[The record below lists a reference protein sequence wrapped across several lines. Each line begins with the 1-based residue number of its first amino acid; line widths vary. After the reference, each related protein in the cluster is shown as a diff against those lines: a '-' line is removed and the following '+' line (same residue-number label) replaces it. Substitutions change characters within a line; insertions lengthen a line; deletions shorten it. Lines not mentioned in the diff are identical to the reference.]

1 MAFFGFMEDVEQK
14 IVDKW
19 MELTISAKPL
29 AILQWGIMTTVNTAA
44 SVWDLFSDKQMNWS
58 IKASPAAQEVMNQI
72 QQVLILP
79 NFMGIPLYSATEVID
94 RQIDVS
100 EQPTIVQSGKIQ
112 QMFSDNSVP
121 RLKTWQYDAYLRSTP
136 GLHVL
141 DNSFLVKPTLVLQ
154 ESLLDSMSKSRVPG
168 WLKTSNGVF
177 ELVMITSLHIEHT
190 ANVMNAVHINIAF
203 KEYKPIQIK
212 TGASE
217 VITLV
222 GKS

>member
-19 MELTISAKPL
+19 MELTTSTKPL
-29 AILQWGIMTTVNTAA
+29 AILQWGIMTTVNATA
-44 SVWDLFSDKQMNWS
+44 SVLNLFQQDSNLS
-58 IKASPAAQEVMNQI
+58 IPFSPVGQEVMNQI
-72 QQVLILP
+72 QQVMILP

-94 RQIDVS
+94 RQVDVS

-112 QMFSDNSVP
+112 QMVSDNAVP
-121 RLKTWQYDAYLRSTP
+121 RLKTWQYDAYLKSTP
-136 GLHVL
+136 GLHIL

-154 ESLLDSMSKSRVPG
+154 ESLLDSMAKSRSPG

-212 TGASE
+212 QGIPQ
-217 VITLV
+217 ITMLI
-222 GKS
+222 GE